1 MIGSV
6 SKEVL
11 EAMMETIP
19 IEFSV
24 VDAKD
29 EVLTWN
35 RHATRIFKGPEAA
48 VGRNVRNCHRKRGLG
63 KVEVILGEMKAG
75 ARDDASFWI
84 DLPVGEGGRKKKVLI
99 QYFALRD
106 KDNRYLGCIECSQNI
121 APIQALSGENRLL
134 D

>member
-11 EAMMETIP
+11 EAMLEAIP
-19 IEFSV
+19 VEFSV

-29 EVLTWN
+29 EVLAWN
-35 RHATRIFKGPEAA
+35 RHATRIFKRPEAA
-48 VGRNVRNCHRKRGLG
+48 VGRNVRNCHPKKSLD
-63 KVEVILGEMKAG
+63 KVEAILGEMKAG
-75 ARDDASFWI
+75 TREKASFWI
-84 DLPVGEGGRKKKVLI
+84 DLPVGEGGRKEKVLI

-106 KDNRYLGCIECSQNI
+106 RENHYLGCIECSQNI
-121 APIQALSGENRLL
+121 GWIQALSGENRLL